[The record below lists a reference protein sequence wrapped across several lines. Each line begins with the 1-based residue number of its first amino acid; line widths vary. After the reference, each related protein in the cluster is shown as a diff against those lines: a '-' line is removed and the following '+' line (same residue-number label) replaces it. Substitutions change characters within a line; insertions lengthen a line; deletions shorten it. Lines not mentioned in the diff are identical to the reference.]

1 MAKGDEYLT
10 AFRTRYGLFQYNVMP
25 FGLTGAPSTFQH
37 YINDT
42 LREFLDVFATA
53 YLDDIL
59 IYSESIEEHRQH
71 VRQVLTRL
79 RTAGLQI
86 DIEKCEFHTQETKYL
101 GLIIGTD
108 GVKMDPKKIQAI
120 RDWKPPNKDKDKDK
134 IKEVQAFLGFANFY

>member
-25 FGLTGAPSTFQH
+25 FSLTRAPSTFQH

-59 IYSESIEEHRQH
+59 IYSESIEEHR
-71 VRQVLTRL
+71 
-79 RTAGLQI
+79 
-86 DIEKCEFHTQETKYL
+86 
-101 GLIIGTD
+101 
-108 GVKMDPKKIQAI
+108 
-120 RDWKPPNKDKDKDK
+120 
-134 IKEVQAFLGFANFY
+134 